1 MKDCFR
7 NFLISIFT
15 FWLIGFPCHLL
26 AQETTASLSN
36 PNDLFWSQLG
46 SLEKPAP
53 VEEMSP
59 SQIAQQQELNKLYG
73 HEFVLSY
80 SHYSDSL
87 LFPENNYDL
96 PVTLRRI
103 DNEPI
108 TPYNWWWISLE
119 LEEPGGQVLTA
130 HLRRP
135 NWWIANNDAREIG
148 NLVYLNLP
156 EMAIS
161 GWSKVTG
168 IRPSYIDTRVA
179 TFDSEGNYCYRPIT
193 GWFSRMAPET
203 RDFFFST
210 GDTIGATPNHLFF
223 SETRQEYVPAGE
235 LEIGEQV
242 KLVSGEA
249 ASFIGKGARSAGPE
263 QVYNLEVWRG
273 HNYYV
278 GNYGLLVHND
288 CDLGDIRDGI
298 KRFKKGEF
306 PLSDPPTRFQKVV
319 EKLAELGDNHLEQF
333 LVDFKGTNGK
343 IGLGVFDEGM
353 VEAWKSLYYT
363 GLRSNTYWLKRISRW
378 SSSGF
383 FFTFSESGSKVKV
396 LRNGIQV
403 AEICDEL
410 QYFKV
415 ILNGFGGGIY
425 CPLDQTVTILG
436 LYHPNEPFVGTWY
449 LIEDLKLFKTGSNPG
464 GLNLLSVPN
473 WSWDLNR
480 DWLYEAAMVRGDVI
494 RIISDPFD
502 PKTIWDNGIP
512 PGLPGHNG
520 IKTITGLEIEFLAG
534 YGFVYDPEIPGY
546 YKP

>member
-1 MKDCFR
+1 MKYF
-7 NFLISIFT
+7 FSSILKI
-15 FWLIGFPCHLL
+15 WLVSVTCQLW
-26 AQETTASLSN
+26 AQETTAFLSD
-36 PNDLFWSQLG
+36 PNAPFWSQFGG
-46 SLEKPAP
+46 SLEKPLP

-59 SQIAQQQELNKLYG
+59 VQIAQQQELNKLYG

-108 TPYNWWWISLE
+108 TPYNWRWISLE
-119 LEEPGGQVLTA
+119 LEEPNGQVLTA

-135 NWWIANNDAREIG
+135 SWWIANNDAGEIG

-193 GWFSRMAPET
+193 GWFTRMAPET

-242 KLVSGEA
+242 KLASGEA
-249 ASFIGKGARSAGPE
+249 ASFAGKGARSVGPE

-273 HNYYV
+273 HNYHV

-288 CDLGDIRDGI
+288 CDLGDIREDI
-298 KRFKKGEF
+298 KRWKKGEF

-333 LVDFKGTNGK
+333 LADFKGTNGK
-343 IGLGVFDEGM
+343 IDLGVFDEGM
-353 VEAWKSLYYT
+353 VEAWIILRNFPPNRKNASDLKAIGDFLKINPAVKETIIEQLSIVDKPEKIVNGLTIGVLRKFRKSNTQDIQKINEIWNYYNPATSNKNVAFSTGDINGSGITLESVSGYGYT
-363 GLRSNTYWLKRISRW
+363 GEYGNLFPPPLPPPHYLVTPIGEGHTEQKICEFLYSLHRNSPNIN
-378 SSSGF
+378 
-383 FFTFSESGSKVKV
+383 GSIEIVSKKEMCLSCLNVIDLFQKDFP
-396 LRNGIQV
+396 NIQV
-403 AEICDEL
+403 VRVEL
-410 QYFKV
+410 T
-415 ILNGFGGGIY
+415 N
-425 CPLDQTVTILG
+425 
-436 LYHPNEPFVGTWY
+436 
-449 LIEDLKLFKTGSNPG
+449 
-464 GLNLLSVPN
+464 
-473 WSWDLNR
+473 
-480 DWLYEAAMVRGDVI
+480 
-494 RIISDPFD
+494 
-502 PKTIWDNGIP
+502 
-512 PGLPGHNG
+512 
-520 IKTITGLEIEFLAG
+520 
-534 YGFVYDPEIPGY
+534 
-546 YKP
+546 